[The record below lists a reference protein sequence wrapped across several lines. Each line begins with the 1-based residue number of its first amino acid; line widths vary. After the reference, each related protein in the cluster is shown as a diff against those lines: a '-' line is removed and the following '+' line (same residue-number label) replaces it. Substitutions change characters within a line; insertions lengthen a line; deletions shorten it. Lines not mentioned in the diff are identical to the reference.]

1 MSGGEADEAKTKKER
16 RTLIAEAIKGKNILQ
31 ETVLST
37 AEAETDIYEDISS
50 LLTALCIY
58 F

>member
-50 LLTALCIY
+50 LLTAVCIY